1 MAKINLGNFIIKKR
15 KKLNLSS
22 RQLAL
27 ACDVTPPYMSDI
39 EKNKRIPSFDLLT
52 RLTKELKL
60 EEQEIY
66 QLFDLAVDDNK
77 GKVSYDI
84 AEYIMSNDELRQCIR
99 FVIKNKDDVIWK
111 KLLNEINQEGQL

>member
-1 MAKINLGNFIIKKR
+1 MAKINLGNFIIKNR
-15 KKLNLSS
+15 KKLKLSS

-27 ACDVTPPYMSDI
+27 ACNVTPSYMNDI
-39 EKNKRIPSFDLLT
+39 EKNKRIPSFDVLT
-52 RLTKELKL
+52 RLAKELKL

-66 QLFDLAVDDNK
+66 QLFDLAVDDKK

-84 AEYIMSNDELRQCIR
+84 SEYIMSNDELRQCIR

-111 KLLNEINQEGQL
+111 KLLNEINQEGRL

>member
-1 MAKINLGNFIIKKR
+1 MAKINLGNFIIEKR
-15 KKLNLSS
+15 KKINLSS

-52 RLTKELKL
+52 KLTKELKL

-66 QLFDLAVDDNK
+66 QLFDLAVDDNNQVVIEDNRLVNFIRK
-77 GKVSYDI
+77 
-84 AEYIMSNDELRQCIR
+84 EDE
-99 FVIKNKDDVIWK
+99 
-111 KLLNEINQEGQL
+111 

>member
-15 KKLNLSS
+15 KKRNLSS

-39 EKNKRIPSFDLLT
+39 EKNKRIPSFDVLT
-52 RLTKELKL
+52 KLTKELKL

-66 QLFDLAVDDNK
+66 QLFDLAVDDRK
-77 GKVSYDI
+77 GKVPYDI

-99 FVIKNKDDVIWK
+99 FVIKNKKETVWK
-111 KLLNEINQEGQL
+111 KLLNEINQEGKL